1 MENRRGQLPI
11 YRISALS
18 EQYWL
23 EDALKQKSVEREV
36 LLNSIPAL
44 VYYKDLDSNYIAVN
58 QTFAETIKTP
68 IDKIPGKTDF
78 DFFPT
83 EQAAAFRKDDCEVM
97 DLGDRKWN
105 IEERLTSADGKTMWV
120 ATYKTPYRN
129 QSGEITGMVGITI
142 DITERKQ
149 IEAALRERETRYGLV
164 ARATNDA
171 IWDWDLITNT
181 VEWNEGVETLFGYWA
196 TDVDSGSNWWYE
208 HIHPDDRERIV
219 SGIHEVIDSGGQIWT
234 DEYRFLRAD
243 NTYALVIERGLV
255 AQRAGKTS
263 THDRLNDGY

>member
-1 MENRRGQLPI
+1 M
-11 YRISALS
+11 A
-18 EQYWL
+18 
-23 EDALKQKSVEREV
+23 
-36 LLNSIPAL
+36 
-44 VYYKDLDSNYIAVN
+44 
-58 QTFAETIKTP
+58 
-68 IDKIPGKTDF
+68 
-78 DFFPT
+78 
-83 EQAAAFRKDDCEVM
+83 
-97 DLGDRKWN
+97 
-105 IEERLTSADGKTMWV
+105 KTMWV

-129 QSGEITGMVGITI
+129 SKGEITGLVGITI

-149 IEAALRERETRYGLV
+149 IEEALRERETRYQLV

-196 TDVDSGSNWWYE
+196 TDVSSGSDWWYE

-243 NTYALVIERGLV
+243 KSYALVIDRGFV
-255 AQRAGKTS
+255 AHDEQGKPVRMIGS
-263 THDRLNDGY
+263 